1 MAQSTPTPPP
11 RLSIDPLSVGVLLM
25 MVLGLVIPTTPEVR
39 AVLDEAQDYA
49 IMLLFLLYGARLPTT
64 EVIDGL
70 KNWKLQGSIALTT
83 FVIFPL
89 ISLAFPMLFAGML
102 SPLLIAGL
110 VYVCVLPSTIQSS
123 VALTGA
129 ANGNVAGAICAATL
143 SNVGGMFI
151 TPFLAAYLVS
161 ADGSGS
167 AAGVTVDGFIDIF
180 RILLAPFIVGQLA
193 RPWVGAYVQARAH
206 ITKHVDRSVI
216 WLNVFAA
223 VAMATA
229 DGVWS
234 TVDAR
239 QLIIMGVIC
248 AALLALVLGLTWL
261 GGKVMTMPY
270 GDRVALL
277 MCGSKKSLSSGLP
290 IAAAIFPSSVLGLIS
305 VPLIVYHQIQ
315 LVVCGVIAGR
325 LANRHPDGV

>member
-1 MAQSTPTPPP
+1 MAQTKSSTAP
-11 RLSIDPLSVGVLLM
+11 RITIDPLSVGVLLM
-25 MVLGLVIPTTPEVR
+25 MLLGLFIPTTPGVR
-39 AVLDEAQDYA
+39 AILSEAQDYA

-83 FVIFPL
+83 FVVFPL
-89 ISLAFPMLFAGML
+89 ISLAFPFIFQGLL
-102 SPLLIAGL
+102 TPLLIAGL

-161 ADGSGS
+161 VDGSGS
-167 AAGVTVDGFIDIF
+167 AGGVTLDGFIDIF
-180 RILLAPFIVGQLA
+180 RILLAPFIVGQLS
-193 RPWVGAYVQARAH
+193 RPWVGAYVQSKAH

-223 VAMATA
+223 VAQATA

-234 TVDAR
+234 SVDFV
-239 QLIIMGVIC
+239 QLTLMCLIC
-248 AALLALVLGLTWL
+248 GALLVVVLCFTWTA
-261 GGKVMTMPY
+261 GRAMRMNY

-277 MCGSKKSLSSGLP
+277 MCGSKKSMSSGLP
-290 IAAAIFPSSVLGLIS
+290 IAAAVFPPSLLGLIC

-315 LVVCGVIAGR
+315 LVVCGIISGR
-325 LANRHPDGV
+325 LGQRHPDGV